1 MKIVN
6 VLLLAIVLAILLGA
20 LFALPVMWL
29 WNACLVPAVSGISEI
44 GFLQAWGIYV
54 LGNIMFKS
62 SASKTSD

>member
-44 GFLQAWGIYV
+44 GFLQAWGIY
-54 LGNIMFKS
+54 
-62 SASKTSD
+62 D